1 MSSLCGRKPL
11 TMIGGG
17 KEPFQLRGSAVADTN
32 MGGWEKTSWPER
44 RLYFARSWGVRL
56 ADTMA

>member
-1 MSSLCGRKPL
+1 MSGLCGRRPL

-32 MGGWEKTSWPER
+32 MGGLGEDQLAREKIVLCKVMGSQ
-44 RLYFARSWGVRL
+44 AG
-56 ADTMA
+56 